1 MTDPLA
7 AGYALRAPRPD
18 EAPAVHALI
27 AASEI
32 AEFGEATGYS
42 LDDLEGEWR
51 TIDPAQDAW
60 VAVAPDGSLAGYAY
74 VSDRRHVRVDAE
86 GYVHP
91 EHGGR
96 GIGTA
101 LVRAAETRARNHVA
115 LAPEG
120 ARVVAQNWINARNDA
135 ARAILAGEGYA
146 PIRHF
151 WRMEIALSDAPTD
164 PRWPEA
170 VAVRTLGS
178 ADDERAAHLVVEEA
192 MADHWGHVPIE
203 FDEWIA
209 RRRGYGIE
217 PSLWFVAYEG
227 SDPAA
232 VALCSISDGLGWVDT
247 LAVRRP
253 WRGRGLGKALLLHA
267 FADFRRRGLERC
279 ALGVD
284 AASPTGATRLY
295 EGVGMRATQEH
306 TVFQKELRP
315 GAELADLDDEG
326 ER

>member
-135 ARAILAGEGYA
+135 ARGILAGEGYA

-178 ADDERAAHLVVEEA
+178 EDDERAAHLVVEEA
-192 MADHWGHVPIE
+192 MADHWGHIPTG
-203 FDEWIA
+203 FDEWIT

-217 PSLWFVAYEG
+217 PSLWFVANEG
-227 SDPAA
+227 SEPAA

-295 EGVGMRATQEH
+295 EGVGMRPTQEH
-306 TVFQKELRP
+306 TVYQKELRP
-315 GAELADLDDEG
+315 GAELSEIDHPEG
-326 ER
+326 